1 MVADF
6 EQILKYAVEK
16 EASDIH
22 LTPGL
27 PVSFRIHGKIEYVG
41 EPLDDAY
48 TQNLAINALTPK
60 QQAQLDEFRDVDF
73 SVSSREQFRFRGN
86 AFFAQGGL
94 SFVLRL
100 IPKVIPDFAELGF
113 DEVLMDHF
121 MNLKQ
126 GLVLVVGPT
135 GHGKSTTLAAMIQ
148 ARSNTHSEH
157 IITMEDPVEF
167 MFKSGKSIVHQ
178 RDVGKDAASF
188 ERGLK
193 AALRED
199 PDVLLVGEMRDLE
212 TISAA
217 LTAAETG
224 HLVLSTLH
232 THDTPETIN
241 RIIDAF
247 PTAQQGQIRSQL
259 ASSLKMV
266 VAQRLLPSVD
276 GKRSLVY
283 EVMTSNYAIKNHIR
297 QGSLHQ
303 IQNYMQTDTSGTM
316 NLFDQSLVT
325 RMLEGEVGME
335 TAFEHCRSREQLIHL
350 LELNNVVIPDQFL
363 DAGSEE

>member
-16 EASDIH
+16 GASDIH
-22 LTPGL
+22 LTPNL

-41 EPLDDAY
+41 EPIDYAY

-100 IPKVIPDFAELGF
+100 IPKVIPEFSELGF
-113 DEVLMDHF
+113 PSVLMEHF

-135 GHGKSTTLAAMIQ
+135 GHGKSTTLASMIQ
-148 ARSNTHSEH
+148 ARSNYHAEH

-247 PTAQQGQIRSQL
+247 PTAQQGQVRSQL

-266 VAQRLLPSVD
+266 VAQRLLPSLN

-297 QGSLHQ
+297 QGTLHQ

-316 NLFDQSLVT
+316 NLFDQSLVN
-325 RMLEGEVGME
+325 RMLEGAVGME
-335 TAFEHCRSREQLIHL
+335 AAFEHCRSREQLTHL
-350 LELNNVVIPDQFL
+350 LEVNDVIIPEEFLNADTL
-363 DAGSEE
+363 E